1 MSVRRSGSSWGE
13 NPKAFEYPVVVRV
26 VLQDQLKSLPTRPGV
41 YLFKDA
47 GGEVVYVGKASSV
60 RPRVRS
66 YFSASNPSP
75 KTQEMMRHVVSLET
89 IVVGSE
95 AEALILEANLIK
107 EYHPRFNIQLR
118 DDKRYPYIKVTTREP
133 FPRVFVTRKL
143 HDDGSRYFGPYTSVG
158 VMRQA
163 LEVIKRLYTVRS
175 CSYDLPREAPERPC
189 LDYHIGRCLAPCV
202 GLQDQS
208 SYADMIGEILKILD
222 GDTEGVRDRVEGLM
236 HEASGGLE
244 FERASRFRDVL
255 SGLDALARQQRV
267 ERLRGGDYDVVGL
280 ARDGDLAATVVLRI
294 RSGVLLGRDTQR
306 FSDVGEESDASLI
319 TTFASRYYL
328 SSGTG
333 GTRRGTH
340 LPRAI
345 LIPAAFEDRE
355 LVEDILSDEAGRKL
369 RVYAPK
375 QGTKV
380 RLLELAADN
389 ARHALE
395 DRVAALEQV
404 EDRADTVL
412 YDLRDQL
419 DLKIVPRLIVCVDIS
434 HYQGAETVGSAV
446 VFENG
451 APKKRE
457 YRHMRIKGEWGND
470 DYRSMAEVVSRY
482 FRRRVDEERPIPDLL
497 VVDGGKGQLG
507 AARGALQELGVTDVA
522 LAALAKRD
530 EVIFLPD
537 RSNPI
542 RLGRK
547 SPALHLLQRVRDE
560 AHRFAVSYNRKLR
573 KKRTLRSDL
582 SAIPG
587 IGPERQRM
595 LLARFG
601 SMRGVRAAN
610 AREIARLPGIS
621 EMLAVRILTYLGS

>member
-1 MSVRRSGSSWGE
+1 MVRL
-13 NPKAFEYPVVVRV
+13 
-26 VLQDQLKSLPTRPGV
+26 VLQDQLKTLPTRPGV

-47 GGEVVYVGKASSV
+47 AGDVVYVGKAGSL

-66 YFSASNPSP
+66 YFSASSQSP
-75 KTQEMMRHVVSLET
+75 KTREMLRHVVSLET

-107 EYHPRFNIQLR
+107 EYRPRFNIQLR
-118 DDKRYPYIKVTTREP
+118 DDKRYPYIKVTTKEP

-202 GLQDQS
+202 GLQDQA
-208 SYADMIGEILKILD
+208 SYGDMIGEILKILD
-222 GDTEGVRDRVEGLM
+222 GDTEGVRNRVEGLM
-236 HEASGGLE
+236 QGASDGLE
-244 FERASRFRDVL
+244 FERAARLRDVL

-306 FSDVGEESDASLI
+306 FSDVGDESDASLI

-328 SSGTG
+328 SRRTEGPG
-333 GTRRGTH
+333 GTRRGSR
-340 LPRAI
+340 LPREI
-345 LIPAAFEDRE
+345 LIPAEFDDRE
-355 LVEDILSDEAGRKL
+355 LVEDILSDEAGRRL

-375 QGTKV
+375 KGTKA
-380 RLLELAADN
+380 RLSELAADN

-395 DRVAALEQV
+395 DRLTALEQV
-404 EDRADTVL
+404 EDRAESVL
-412 YDLRDQL
+412 YDLRDRL

-434 HYQGAETVGSAV
+434 HHQGAETVGSAI

-451 APKKRE
+451 APKKSE
-457 YRHMRIKGEWGND
+457 YRHMRVKGEWGND

-507 AARGALQELGVTDVA
+507 AARGALEELGVTDVA
-522 LAALAKRD
+522 LAALAKRE
-530 EVIFLPD
+530 EVIFRPD
-537 RSNPI
+537 RSDPI

-547 SPALHLLQRVRDE
+547 NLALHLLQRLRDE

-573 KKRTLRSDL
+573 SKRTLRSDL
-582 SAIPG
+582 AQIPG
-587 IGPERQRM
+587 IGPERQK
-595 LLARFG
+595 LLLSRFG
-601 SMRGVRAAN
+601 SVRGVRGATAQ
-610 AREIARLPGIS
+610 EIARLPGIS
-621 EMLAVRILTYLGS
+621 ETLAVRILTYVGS